1 VSVTVHVKVG
11 DTAPAQAVELLGRDG
26 TPANLTGA
34 TVVMQVRGLEGSS
47 IACTIDSAA
56 DGTVNPGRGTLAP
69 DAGDDSKDYDVEFEV
84 TYSDA
89 TIQTFPEQGYAK
101 LTVWR
106 DLDAV

>member
-1 VSVTVHVKVG
+1 MSVTIHIKMG
-11 DTAPAQAVELLGRDG
+11 DTAPAQAVALMGRNG
-26 TPANLTGA
+26 PPADLTGA
-34 TVVMQVRGLEGSS
+34 TVVMQVRGLDGSS
-47 IACTIDSAA
+47 IACTVDSAT

-69 DAGDDSKDYDVEFEV
+69 DAGDDSKDFDVEFEV

-106 DLDAV
+106 DLDSV

>member
-1 VSVTVHVKVG
+1 MK
-11 DTAPAQAVELLGRDG
+11 
-26 TPANLTGA
+26 
-34 TVVMQVRGLEGSS
+34 
-47 IACTIDSAA
+47 II
-56 DGTVNPGRGTLAP
+56 NPGRGTLAP